1 MRLGMIGLGGIA
13 PFYVAAIER
22 VGGAQLAAV
31 CDLNPQKLAQY
42 RSRGIKQFAD
52 YRALLETA
60 DVDGILLTAPN
71 DQHFSIAKSSLLAGK
86 HVCCE
91 KPLTIHLNEAIELLD
106 LAKSVERTLF
116 TAFHRRYNRNLRR
129 HLRELRDRS
138 AIASVSA
145 NYLELIQEHADR
157 DSWYLDPKRCGGGCI
172 ADNGPNVFDSLGA
185 FLGPLVVTNSRVT
198 REHGVDLKAS
208 MHLLSEDEIPVEV
221 NLDWQYEHGEK
232 KDLTIRRKDD
242 RVISVDFLEGFS
254 EFKGSLWH
262 EYEGV
267 LKDFFAHVERG
278 ESETAGCE
286 TVRLVEESYAKE
298 VAA

>member
-1 MRLGMIGLGGIA
+1 MRLGMIGLGNIA
-13 PFYVAAIER
+13 AFYLAALER
-22 VGGAQLAAV
+22 VSGAQLAAV

-42 RSRGIKQFAD
+42 RSRGVKEFTD
-52 YRALLETA
+52 YRDLLETA

-91 KPLTIHLNEAIELLD
+91 KPLTIQLNEATELLE
-106 LAKSVERTLF
+106 LAESMERTLF

-129 HLRELRDRS
+129 HLGQLRERS

-145 NYLELIQEHADR
+145 NYLELIQEHAGH
-157 DSWYLDPKRCGGGCI
+157 DSWYLDPRRCGGGCI
-172 ADNGPNVFDSLGA
+172 ADNGPNVFDSLGS
-185 FLGPLVVTNSRVT
+185 FLGSLFVTNITVT

-208 MHLLSEDEIPVEV
+208 LHLLSEDEIPVEV

-232 KDLTIRRKDD
+232 KDLSIRCKDD
-242 RVISVDFLEGFS
+242 RLINVDFLEGFS

-267 LKDFFAHVERG
+267 LKDFFAQVERG
-278 ESETAGCE
+278 GSDTAGRE
-286 TVRLVEESYAKE
+286 AVRLVEESYAKE